1 MFEIESVCLFF
12 QNLVTLG
19 VFFEND
25 FAQLETNVSWLHFK
39 TTHFWMFLGFFY
51 IQWKSHF
58 WLLRLAKNSL
68 KFLVRQ
74 GRLWKFYFFLKVKK
88 IANLKYFVP
97 FGFFPINVNSEN
109 GILFLKFNRNE
120 GSKYDR
126 TLSRK
131 EI

>member
-19 VFFEND
+19 FFRMILHSSKLMLAD
-25 FAQLETNVSWLHFK
+25 FTSKLLIFLNVSS
-39 TTHFWMFLGFFY
+39 FFY

-74 GRLWKFYFFLKVKK
+74 GRLWKFYSFLKVKK

-126 TLSRK
+126 TLSGK

>member
-12 QNLVTLG
+12 QNLITL
-19 VFFEND
+19 VFFRMILHSSKLMLAD
-25 FAQLETNVSWLHFK
+25 FTSKLLIFLNVSS
-39 TTHFWMFLGFFY
+39 FFY

-68 KFLVRQ
+68 KFLARQ